1 MKKIRVNQ
9 SNSKTL
15 AGKLY
20 ITLLK
25 ALQVSKSKVLAELIE
40 YDNNLVFPGLGKL
53 VEYKGAYIRVQK
65 A

>member
-9 SNSKTL
+9 TNSKVFAGTL
-15 AGKLY
+15 F

-53 VEYKGAYIRVQK
+53 VEYNGAYIRVQK
-65 A
+65 